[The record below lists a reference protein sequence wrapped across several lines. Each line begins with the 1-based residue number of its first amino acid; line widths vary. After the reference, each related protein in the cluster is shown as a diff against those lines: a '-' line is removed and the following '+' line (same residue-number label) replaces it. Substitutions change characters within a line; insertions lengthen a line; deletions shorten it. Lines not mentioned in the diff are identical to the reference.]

1 MKFKDYYA
9 SLGVER
15 DATGEEIK
23 KAYRKLARQYHPD
36 VAKQEGAE
44 ERFKEISEAYQTL
57 SDQEKRQAYD
67 DLGRHGSGEEF
78 HPSPEWETRFSR
90 GGGTQEVDLADLFE
104 RMGFATGGGSRRPAA
119 DFPIRGQDVEVA
131 TELSLEQAARGTEVS
146 FSLSVPA
153 LRADGRVETQSRSGR
168 IRVPR
173 GVVEGERLRVPGKGG
188 DGIAGGAPGD
198 LYLVIRLAPHSRFRA
213 VGHDLYLELPIAPWE
228 AALGAEI
235 TVPSLDGPV
244 SVSLKPG
251 MRSGQKLR
259 LAGKGGEAGP
269 GMPPGDLYLTI
280 QVHEHPFFKRD
291 GDDIILNREIKLSE
305 AVLGTTIEVP
315 TLQESKQ
322 MKVPAGI
329 QNNTKMRLRG
339 YGIPHFGKT
348 GKGDQLVQIT
358 VAVPRDLT
366 PQQRKLFEELAREG
380 F

>member
-15 DATGEEIK
+15 EASAEEIK

-36 VAKQEGAE
+36 VAKEEAAE

-57 SDQEKRQAYD
+57 SDPEKRQAYD
-67 DLGRHGSGEEF
+67 NLGRHRPGEDF
-78 HPSPEWETRFSR
+78 NPSPEWETRFSR
-90 GGGTQEVDLADLFE
+90 GGGSQQEVDLADLFE
-104 RMGFATGGGSRRPAA
+104 RMGFGGGGFGGFGGGTGGPRRPGT

-146 FSLSVPA
+146 FSLSVPV
-153 LRADGRVETQSRSGR
+153 LGADGRVEKQSRSGR

-198 LYLVIRLAPHSRFRA
+198 LYLEVRLAPHPRFKA

-235 TVPSLDGPV
+235 SVPSLDGPV
-244 SVSLKPG
+244 AVSLKPG

-259 LAGKGGEAGP
+259 LAGKGLPHRRDGA
-269 GMPPGDLYLTI
+269 GDLYGVI
-280 QVHEHPFFKRD
+280 QIVLPEKI
-291 GDDIILNREIKLSE
+291 GEREQALY
-305 AVLGTTIEVP
+305 
-315 TLQESKQ
+315 
-322 MKVPAGI
+322 
-329 QNNTKMRLRG
+329 R
-339 YGIPHFGKT
+339 
-348 GKGDQLVQIT
+348 
-358 VAVPRDLT
+358 
-366 PQQRKLFEELAREG
+366 ELAEASAFHPRHHLEG
-380 F
+380 PSTDG

>member
-15 DATGEEIK
+15 SASAEEIK

-36 VAKQEGAE
+36 VAKEEGAE

-67 DLGRHGSGEEF
+67 DLGRYGPGEEF
-78 HPSPEWETRFSR
+78 HPSPEWETRFSH
-90 GGGTQEVDLADLFE
+90 GGGQQEVDLADLFE
-104 RMGFATGGGSRRPAA
+104 RMGFAGGGGSRRQGA

-153 LRADGRVETQSRSGR
+153 LRADGRVETQTRSGR

-188 DGIAGGAPGD
+188 DGIGGGAPGD

-244 SVSLKPG
+244 AVSLKPG

-259 LAGKGGEAGP
+259 LAGKGLPHRRDGA
-269 GMPPGDLYLTI
+269 GDLYGVI
-280 QVHEHPFFKRD
+280 QIVLPERI
-291 GDDIILNREIKLSE
+291 GEREQALY
-305 AVLGTTIEVP
+305 
-315 TLQESKQ
+315 
-322 MKVPAGI
+322 
-329 QNNTKMRLRG
+329 R
-339 YGIPHFGKT
+339 
-348 GKGDQLVQIT
+348 
-358 VAVPRDLT
+358 
-366 PQQRKLFEELAREG
+366 ELAEASAFHPRLHLERPTDG
-380 F
+380 

>member
-67 DLGRHGSGEEF
+67 DLGRHGPGEEF

-90 GGGTQEVDLADLFE
+90 GGGQQEVDLADLFE
-104 RMGFATGGGSRRPAA
+104 RMGFATGGGSRRQAA

-153 LRADGRVETQSRSGR
+153 LRADGRVETQTRSGR

-198 LYLVIRLAPHSRFRA
+198 LYLEVRLAPHPRFKA

-228 AALGAEI
+228 AALGADI

-244 SVSLKPG
+244 AVSLKPG

-259 LAGKGGEAGP
+259 LAGKGLPHRRDGA
-269 GMPPGDLYLTI
+269 GDLYGVI
-280 QVHEHPFFKRD
+280 QIMLPERI
-291 GDDIILNREIKLSE
+291 GEREQALY
-305 AVLGTTIEVP
+305 
-315 TLQESKQ
+315 
-322 MKVPAGI
+322 
-329 QNNTKMRLRG
+329 R
-339 YGIPHFGKT
+339 
-348 GKGDQLVQIT
+348 
-358 VAVPRDLT
+358 
-366 PQQRKLFEELAREG
+366 ELAEASSFSPRHHLEG
-380 F
+380 PTTDG

>member
-15 DATGEEIK
+15 DATAEAIK

-36 VAKQEGAE
+36 VAKEEGAE

-57 SDQEKRQAYD
+57 SDPEKRQAYD
-67 DLGRHGSGEEF
+67 DLGRHRPGDDF
-78 HPSPEWETRFSR
+78 NPSPEWDSRFWR
-90 GGGTQEVDLADLFE
+90 GGGQQEMDLADLFE
-104 RMGFATGGGSRRPAA
+104 QMGFGGGGFGGFGGGGGGGGGPGGPKGQGT

-153 LRADGRVETQSRSGR
+153 LRADGRVEKQSRNGR

-198 LYLVIRLAPHSRFRA
+198 LYLEVRLAPHPRFKA

-228 AALGAEI
+228 AALGAAI
-235 TVPSLDGPV
+235 SVPSLDGPV
-244 SVSLKPG
+244 AVSLKPG

-259 LAGKGGEAGP
+259 LAGKGLPHRREGA
-269 GMPPGDLYLTI
+269 GDLYGVIQIVLPETI
-280 QVHEHPFFKRD
+280 GE
-291 GDDIILNREIKLSE
+291 REQAL
-305 AVLGTTIEVP
+305 
-315 TLQESKQ
+315 
-322 MKVPAGI
+322 
-329 QNNTKMRLRG
+329 
-339 YGIPHFGKT
+339 Y
-348 GKGDQLVQIT
+348 
-358 VAVPRDLT
+358 RDLAEASSFS
-366 PQQRKLFEELAREG
+366 PRHHLEG
-380 F
+380 PPTDG

>member
-15 DATGEEIK
+15 EASAEEIK

-36 VAKQEGAE
+36 VAKEEGAE

-57 SDQEKRQAYD
+57 SDPEKRQAYD
-67 DLGRHGSGEEF
+67 NLGRHRPGEDF
-78 HPSPEWETRFSR
+78 NPSPEWETRFSR
-90 GGGTQEVDLADLFE
+90 GGGSQQEVDLADLFE
-104 RMGFATGGGSRRPAA
+104 RMGFGGGGFSGFGGGFGGGTGGPRRPGA

-146 FSLSVPA
+146 FSLSVPV
-153 LRADGRVETQSRSGR
+153 LGADGRVEKQSRSGR

-198 LYLVIRLAPHSRFRA
+198 LYLEVRLAPHPRFRA

-235 TVPSLDGPV
+235 SVPSLDGPV
-244 SVSLKPG
+244 AVSLKPG

-259 LAGKGGEAGP
+259 LAGKGLPHRRDGA
-269 GMPPGDLYLTI
+269 GDLYGVI
-280 QVHEHPFFKRD
+280 QIVLPEKI
-291 GDDIILNREIKLSE
+291 GEREQALY
-305 AVLGTTIEVP
+305 
-315 TLQESKQ
+315 
-322 MKVPAGI
+322 
-329 QNNTKMRLRG
+329 R
-339 YGIPHFGKT
+339 
-348 GKGDQLVQIT
+348 
-358 VAVPRDLT
+358 
-366 PQQRKLFEELAREG
+366 ELAEASAFHPRHHLEG
-380 F
+380 PSTDG